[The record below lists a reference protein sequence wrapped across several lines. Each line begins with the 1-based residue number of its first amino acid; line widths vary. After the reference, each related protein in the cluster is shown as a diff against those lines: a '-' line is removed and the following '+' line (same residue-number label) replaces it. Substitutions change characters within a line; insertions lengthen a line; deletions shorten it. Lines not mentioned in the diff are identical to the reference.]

1 VLRRLV
7 LAAAVL
13 GVTAG
18 CGSGGGDSTG
28 AEPTPL
34 GSGNP
39 FQQRAQ
45 YDAPDPGLVSA
56 AKQAAADGDQH
67 ASDVLNRLDGVPT
80 GIWLTPERNPTPD
93 DVAAYVSSIVAAAAG
108 QDQVPVFV
116 VYGVPD
122 RDCTGGL
129 SAGGL
134 TTDTYGPW
142 VDAVAR
148 AAGESSVVV
157 LEPDALP
164 GAVQCGVTDQRVPLL
179 KQAVESLDDAGV
191 TTYLDAG
198 HSDWLPADQIAEL
211 LKQVGVAGV
220 RGFSVNVSNYQP
232 TSAETAYAEQL
243 SGMLGGAHYIIDTG
257 RNGLGAG
264 AVTDWCNPSG
274 QALGQEPGYVDDGTA
289 LDAYVWVKP
298 PAESDGTCNGGPAAG
313 QLWPQRAVEL
323 ATAAGW

>member
-1 VLRRLV
+1 MLRRLV
-7 LAAAVL
+7 LAAVVL
-13 GVTAG
+13 GVTTG
-18 CGSGGGDSTG
+18 CGPGGDDPTP

-39 FQQRAQ
+39 FQERAQ
-45 YDAPDPGLVSA
+45 YDAPDPALVSA

-67 ASDVLNRLDGVPT
+67 ASDVLTRLDGVPT
-80 GIWLTPERNPTPD
+80 GIWLTPERSPTPD
-93 DVAAYVSSIVAAAAG
+93 DVAAYVTEAVTAAAD
-108 QDQVPVFV
+108 QDEVPVFV

-129 SAGGL
+129 SSGGL
-134 TTDTYGPW
+134 TAETYEPW
-142 VDAVAR
+142 VDAIAQ
-148 AAGESSVVV
+148 AAGSSSVVV

-164 GAVQCGVTDQRVPLL
+164 GAVQCGVADQRVPLL
-179 KQAVESLDDAGV
+179 KQAVDALDHAGV
-191 TTYLDAG
+191 MTYLDAG

-211 LKQVGVAGV
+211 LKQVGVAST

-243 SGMLGGAHYIIDTG
+243 SGMLGGAHYVVDTG

-274 QALGQEPGYVDDGTA
+274 QALGREPGFIDDGTA

-298 PAESDGTCNGGPAAG
+298 PGESDGTCNGGPAAG